1 MCSRLPEWKPTR
13 LNAHLH
19 TALGLAEL
27 VLRGNAYELDDGR
40 VVRADGLI
48 VQMWKIFEDF
58 VTTALGEALRRHGGR
73 VRQQD
78 PRHHLDVGRAFQ
90 LRPDLVYDRRNEDGH
105 EAPNAVIDAKY
116 KTAGPARED
125 MYQML
130 AYCTSLGLRRGHLVY
145 PGVTGEHCIH
155 QIRGS
160 DVEIIT
166 HTLDLNLPPAKLL
179 AQVASFAEII
189 VALAQPLRCKQR

>member
-1 MCSRLPEWKPTR
+1 MKTATR
-13 LNAHLH
+13 
-19 TALGLAEL
+19 
-27 VLRGNAYELDDGR
+27 
-40 VVRADGLI
+40 
-48 VQMWKIFEDF
+48 
-58 VTTALGEALRRHGGR
+58 
-73 VRQQD
+73 
-78 PRHHLDVGRAFQ
+78 
-90 LRPDLVYDRRNEDGH
+90 
-105 EAPNAVIDAKY
+105 APNAVIDAKY

-130 AYCTSLGLRRGHLVY
+130 AYCTSLGLQRGHLVY
-145 PGVTGEHCIH
+145 PGVTGEHCSH

-166 HTLDLNLPPAKLL
+166 HTLDLNLSPAKLL